1 MFVWY
6 RTYLFYVITA
16 SLGMTL
22 VACGGAKSKSRGKKQ
37 ETVNPKPTDDQ
48 PLQLCDS
55 EASDP
60 DKDLDTN
67 GYLQPFVA
75 GQIIPGGAFAI
86 VGSDRVTV
94 ADDPSK
100 TESVTGRFQV
110 SLLDP
115 DKLTELSTPARG
127 TATPDLSKF
136 IVHRKLIAKA
146 ESKQTFE
153 LPNFGTGGSHL
164 TFGFNPKYSE
174 GPMPVR
180 TESDCR
186 KGILG
191 MHETRALDCYRLI
204 MYFSKA
210 TPKSGPKVLPYAKF
224 EIQQAEVLIVIDKN
238 AKKIALAEFVSEE
251 ESPYQPIRHPTS
263 DKPFFIDDT
272 SKCKKEPNRSSSC
285 VNSLEAQGVID
296 DAAKELSGSVQGIE
310 LTTTADSRLLI
321 YGPTH
326 IKPGACYPGNQ
337 FIFNETPW
345 DSTKWTATSK
355 ISNIHEC
362 GTSRTFR
369 QSAPGFVCLGERDTS
384 GVCPSQI
391 EVKFDERYPIAKH
404 PMKMPDNV
412 TTLKDQSTSCNY
424 PWINADGSEIFCQLL
439 RNDGLAVIGESTK
452 GVYKLIDGF
461 FNLQPSPREMP
472 AGQNSIISL
481 GTGSGTWKLFQDKEL
496 PLPIPATGR
505 KSSQILLTRTAG
517 NNVIYGEADTH
528 DFTDGNYLLYLQM
541 NRLVEFCG
549 PEVCPNSPF
558 DRSFHYDPTGTK
570 TPDTSGEYHIATLK
584 NGARFTTGE
593 VYKTA
598 PDSGNLARIF
608 KGSAVVFPRG
618 SSIEVTPKTTSASI
632 NDARSVYT
640 IQFALKPRLTLGT
653 GEFVAVAEKAGSW
666 KISLREKNQI
676 YLELWLK
683 QSASPEAPTHR
694 ITVGP
699 IPNEITERAWTHVSI
714 ELAPTREGARFN
726 SAINIYLNGER
737 LTNPGSESGSFRLKD
752 LNLPDGD
759 RRYELVGN
767 NNPIILGP
775 TNLSPSTDAVFVMDE
790 FALSRT
796 RRTPQEIRLAALR
809 PARPP
814 EFQQNTLD
822 KLRLPPTCGVFLG
835 SKPLPKGL
843 NATELSIPDALL
855 PYVNNQDAINLGATL
870 FQDKNLSAPNSQFS
884 CQSCHDPSKAFTDG
898 KSKAIGAG
906 VGTLNTPTI
915 LNRAFSTSQF
925 FDGKSSSLLTQAL
938 KPITNPVEMNAN
950 MNDVMNYLRKNFDA
964 RFHKVFNG
972 PPTEERLALAL
983 AAFEVSLVSANS
995 AADNLW
1001 KGLPVHL
1008 RSSALKGQAL
1018 FDGKAR
1024 CAGCHSGSNLTD
1036 ELAHKTGVGTTNTST
1051 NVKAFKTPTLR
1062 SICMTGPYFH
1072 DGSATSLRSVVE
1084 FYNRGG
1090 AAIGQSAESNLDLI
1104 PLGLSNEEVNDLV
1117 FFLKTLTSSEFPIN
1131 GTPLPTECVLSDN

>member
-22 VACGGAKSKSRGKKQ
+22 VACGGAKSKGRGKKQ

-55 EASDP
+55 EAAIA

-110 SLLDP
+110 SLFDP

-146 ESKQTFE
+146 ESKQTYE

-180 TESDCR
+180 TESNCR

-191 MHETRALDCYRLI
+191 MDETRPLDCYRLI

-210 TPKSGPKVLPYAKF
+210 TPKPGPKVLPYDKF
-224 EIQQAEVLIVIDKN
+224 EIHQAEVLIVIDKN
-238 AKKIALAEFVSEE
+238 AKKISLAELVSDD
-251 ESPYQPIRHPTS
+251 SINPVTYPTS
-263 DKPFFIDDT
+263 AT
-272 SKCKKEPNRSSSC
+272 SSS
-285 VNSLEAQGVID
+285 SIEGF
-296 DAAKELSGSVQGIE
+296 E
-310 LTTTADSRLLI
+310 LTATADSRLLV
-321 YGPTH
+321 YGPT
-326 IKPGACYPGNQ
+326 KEELDRNYPGIQ

-345 DSTKWTATSK
+345 DPTKWTTPNK
-355 ISNIHEC
+355 ISNIHEHGKNRSIC
-362 GTSRTFR
+362 IGQRDSAGLCPT
-369 QSAPGFVCLGERDTS
+369 QSDVPFY
-384 GVCPSQI
+384 
-391 EVKFDERYPIAKH
+391 ERYPISKH
-404 PMKMPDNV
+404 PMKMPDGV
-412 TTLKDQSTSCNY
+412 TSLEGQSTSCNY

-452 GVYKLIDGF
+452 GIYKLIDGF
-461 FNLQPSPREMP
+461 FNMQPSPTDIG
-472 AGQNSIISL
+472 AGHNSISSL

-505 KSSQILLTRTAG
+505 KASQILLTRTAG
-517 NNVIYGEADTH
+517 NNVIYGESDTH

-541 NRLVEFCG
+541 NKFVEFCG
-549 PEVCPNSPF
+549 SEPCPNAPF
-558 DRSFHYDPTGTK
+558 YRSFHYDPTGTK
-570 TPDTSGEYHIATLK
+570 TPDTSGEFNVATLK
-584 NGARFTTGE
+584 NGAKFTTGE
-593 VYKTA
+593 AYKTA
-598 PDSGNLARIF
+598 PDSSNPSRIF

-632 NDARSVYT
+632 NAARSVYT

-653 GEFVAVAEKAGSW
+653 GEFVAVAEKVGSW

-676 YLELWLK
+676 YLDLWLK

-714 ELAPTREGARFN
+714 ELTPTREGAKFN
-726 SAINIYLNGER
+726 SAINIHFNGER
-737 LTNPGSESGSFRLKD
+737 LVNPGSHSGSFLLKD

-775 TNLSPSTDAVFVMDE
+775 TNLSPSTDGVLVMDE
-790 FALSRT
+790 FAISRS
-796 RRTPQEIRLAALR
+796 RRSPHEIRLSALR

-822 KLRLPPTCGVFLG
+822 KLRLPPTCGVFIG

-843 NATELSIPDALL
+843 NAAELSIPDALL
-855 PYVNNQDAINLGATL
+855 PYVNNQDAIDLGATL
-870 FQDKNLSAPNSQFS
+870 FQDKNLSAPNNQFS

-898 KSKAIGAG
+898 RTTAIGAG

-915 LNRAFSTSQF
+915 LNRALSTSQF

-972 PPTEERLALAL
+972 PPTEERLALVL

-995 AADNLW
+995 HADNLW
-1001 KGLPVHL
+1001 KGLPGHL

-1036 ELAHKTGVGTTNTST
+1036 ELLHKTGVGTANTT
-1051 NVKAFKTPTLR
+1051 ATARAFKTPTLR
-1062 SICMTGPYFH
+1062 NICMTGPYFH

-1131 GTPLPTECVLSDN
+1131 STHLPTECVLSDN